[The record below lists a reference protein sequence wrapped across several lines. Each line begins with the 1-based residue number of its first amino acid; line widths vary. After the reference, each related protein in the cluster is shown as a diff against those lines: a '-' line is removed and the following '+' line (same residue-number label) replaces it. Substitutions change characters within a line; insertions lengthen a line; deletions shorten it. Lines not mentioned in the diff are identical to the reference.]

1 MAHESLPPGHQG
13 SPTFKLLCNKT
24 PIWRLNSKRCLLLT
38 VRKWKPYF
46 ADMDKASSSILKSII
61 LKFQV
66 PVDCHNRNHLYPIC
80 GGSAVKKKKQK
91 QNCLPTQETWVQPLG
106 QEDPLEKKM
115 ATHSHILAWRIP
127 WTEEPGGNSLWD
139 QKRVRHNLMA
149 KR

>member
-80 GGSAVKKKKQK
+80 GGSAVKKKKTK
-91 QNCLPTQETWVQPLG
+91 TKLSSNAGDLSSAPGSGRSPGEENGNPLPYSCLENPMDRGARWQQSLRSKKSQTQLNV
-106 QEDPLEKKM
+106 
-115 ATHSHILAWRIP
+115 
-127 WTEEPGGNSLWD
+127 
-139 QKRVRHNLMA
+139 
-149 KR
+149 